1 MGRWEVV
8 QAKPE
13 HAKFIAENMKQPDVD
28 EVWASSKHTPKE
40 AIVTSMSLSQEVWAG
55 LGDGE
60 PIIIMGVVKQDML
73 NRAVPWMLGTDAL
86 PLFTRPFLR
95 DAKAMSNRWLD
106 ECSFLFNY
114 VDARHTVSVRWLE
127 WMGFEVMEAEP
138 FGPYNMPFHNFYMR
152 S

>member
-1 MGRWEVV
+1 MGGWEVV

-13 HAKFIAENMKQPDVD
+13 HAKFIAENMRQADVH
-28 EVWASSKHTPKE
+28 EVWASSKHTPIE
-40 AIVTSMSLSQEVWAG
+40 AIVTSMSLSQETWVG

-60 PIIIMGVVKQDML
+60 PIIIVGIVKQDMF
-73 NRAVPWMLGTDAL
+73 NRGVPWMLGTDAL
-86 PLFTRPFLR
+86 PPFTRPFLR
-95 DAKAMSNRWLD
+95 YVKELQKRWLD

-114 VDARHTVSVRWLE
+114 VDARHTVSVRWLQ

>member
-13 HAKFIAENMKQPDVD
+13 HAKFIAENMKQADVD
-28 EVWASSKHTPKE
+28 EVWASAKHTPKE
-40 AIVTSMSLSQEVWAG
+40 AIVSSISLSQEAWAG

-95 DAKAMSNRWLD
+95 DAKAMNNRWLK
-106 ECSFLFNY
+106 ECGFLFNY
-114 VDARHTVSVRWLE
+114 VDARHTVSIRWLE